1 VPQSV
6 TTEQEIA
13 ALAGVKTQI
22 LTRARTDHQ
31 VVVQDVALGTYLIT
45 QDKVESTK
53 MIQPHGPLSTS
64 DGVPPALKDGET
76 SYTGQQAFSQIL
88 PATLHVDV
96 GETKIVSG
104 ELVAGQVTKLYQM
117 QTTGI
122 LQRVQRRQHGGRT
135 HAGQHRTWRATG

>member
-1 VPQSV
+1 MM
-6 TTEQEIA
+6 
-13 ALAGVKTQI
+13 
-22 LTRARTDHQ
+22 
-31 VVVQDVALGTYLIT
+31 YN
-45 QDKVESTK
+45 
-53 MIQPHGPLSTS
+53 HGPLFSTS

-88 PATLHVDV
+88 PATLHDV

-104 ELVAGQVTKLYQM
+104 ELVAGQVKKLYQM

-122 LQRVQRRQHGGRT
+122 LQRVQRRRQHGGRT